1 MKFFILAK
9 SGIAFLLTCCLV
21 LMQSLN
27 ANAQSNEMISAGDLA
42 RLRAFIQ
49 DSDLGRGKT
58 SSASEKELF
67 TNGVYVVRSGDT
79 LGGIMSRHLKD
90 TGINRK
96 VLEQVIVRANKS
108 AFRRGNP
115 HWIMAGA
122 KLRMPTADD
131 VMDYVAPGNPSQ
143 DRDAADSW
151 IRFP

>member
-1 MKFFILAK
+1 MNFLMLANR
-9 SGIAFLLTCCLV
+9 GIVSLLTCWLFLTMSFNV
-21 LMQSLN
+21 
-27 ANAQSNEMISAGDLA
+27 NAQSNEMISAGDLS
-42 RLRAFIQ
+42 RLRAFIR
-49 DSDLGRGKT
+49 DGDLGRGKT
-58 SSASEKELF
+58 AGAGESELF
-67 TNGVYVVRSGDT
+67 TDGVYVVRPGDT

-143 DRDAADSW
+143 DRDSADSW